1 MLEYAEGMVNDV
13 KILLVVEIISNKKVH
28 GTKKGECSVSNF
40 FVSAR
45 TQKFEP
51 HLLAPRII
59 NRLVIVRLRFCLLVY
74 VRPVVSSSLV
84 S

>member
-45 TQKFEP
+45 RTQKFEP

-74 VRPVVSSSLV
+74 VRPVSSSLV

>member
-74 VRPVVSSSLV
+74 VRPVSSSLV